1 MRPACRKRVLNSPAS
16 DSPILHVLTHRTRA
30 DTGSTRAKD
39 GCPNSLN
46 AFGIHSHPNIAA
58 CLAIDW
64 MIDRIESNE
73 RTQIGGA
80 ANSGTFFALPLVF
93 RACPKDGGR
102 HVRRNYRLIVICN
115 EWNVILFPI
124 CFPDAL
130 RACIRYRYGTD
141 GWCFVF
147 VKHALPSWFKI
158 DATRRIRGDG
168 LQSSK
173 GP

>member
-1 MRPACRKRVLNSPAS
+1 MRPVCRKRVLNSPAS
-16 DSPILHVLTHRTRA
+16 DSPILHVLTHRTRT

-39 GCPNSLN
+39 GCPNCLN
-46 AFGIHSHPNIAA
+46 AFGIHSHPNFAA

-130 RACIRYRYGTD
+130 RACIRYGTVRMD
-141 GWCFVF
+141 GVSS
-147 VKHALPSWFKI
+147 LSNMLYPRGSRLTQP
-158 DATRRIRGDG
+158 DAFGGMDCN
-168 LQSSK
+168 Q
-173 GP
+173 